1 MLLLNPRLVTFA
13 SSRWDDIALIA
24 IDRKAHKEI
33 VEWSDLGPHVVLADV
48 PEQRIEIKVI
58 QELARDDITVPHP
71 GDFGE
76 LTFHTSPTST
86 DAGRKK
92 ITTQAVIL
100 RVEHE
105 LSLKRGALRT
115 ITLIA
120 ISQDGA
126 DDPLSITADEGGG
139 AD

>member
-24 IDRKAHKEI
+24 INREAHKEI

-71 GDFGE
+71 GDSGE
-76 LTFHTSPTST
+76 LSFHTSPTST

-92 ITTQAVIL
+92 ITTEAVIL
-100 RVEHE
+100 RVDHE